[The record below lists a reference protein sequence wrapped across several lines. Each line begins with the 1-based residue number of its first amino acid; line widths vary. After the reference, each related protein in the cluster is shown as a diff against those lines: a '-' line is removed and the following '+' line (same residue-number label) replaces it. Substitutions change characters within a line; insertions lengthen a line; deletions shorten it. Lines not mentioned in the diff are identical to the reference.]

1 MVERAL
7 YLVSYDIQE
16 DKSRSATSQYLLGY
30 TTGRQKSVYECWL
43 TATELVQVRSYLETL
58 LETGDYL
65 HIFKLPPSQV
75 TEYLGSATSLNQGA
89 IIVG

>member
-1 MVERAL
+1 MVRREL

-43 TATELVQVRSYLETL
+43 TAAELVQVRSYLEAL
-58 LETGDYL
+58 LETGDNL
-65 HIFKLPPSQV
+65 HIFKLPTAQRA
-75 TEYLGSATSLNQGA
+75 EYLGRATSLNKRA